1 MITFDEYKID
11 CEYFEREEIKSKN
24 FNNSYIPKFPTISE
38 NCNHSLAGKICYS
51 ENNLCPYNIKNDDK
65 TDKVQI
71 KEEISNLYPE
81 YLISTFERKKH
92 QLWLIG
98 TKRK

>member
-1 MITFDEYKID
+1 MKNEMIAFDEYKID
-11 CEYFEREEIKSKN
+11 CEYFEREEIKSQN

-65 TDKVQI
+65 
-71 KEEISNLYPE
+71 S
-81 YLISTFERKKH
+81 
-92 QLWLIG
+92 
-98 TKRK
+98 